1 MVKPKY
7 FYVKSVFTLVFTF
20 SLFSLFAGNT
30 IIYVSPNG
38 NGRGSAQAPTN
49 LEKAIA
55 LLPSLKKNNP
65 NGTITIILL
74 DGAYELN
81 SPITITNQ
89 NGGTKNL
96 KIIFKA
102 APNAHPIL
110 SGGKRILLKGDK
122 ILSADIS
129 ALLKDNY
136 LPEDIY
142 VNGKRP
148 TRARTPDN
156 SFFQLG
162 KTDEIKDSIKIGIGK
177 SIQHYEI
184 PASLYSTLS
193 RLSPSQLKNVR
204 FNIYHLWMNTM
215 LNIDSLDKKDTAFY
229 VTGPEWK
236 SYGPIESHSIFYM
249 ENSVESLNA
258 VNEWVL
264 DGDMIKYIPVDPKRK
279 QQEITIPVLEKLLV
293 IKGDSVK
300 DVQNVYFEGISF
312 QYTNTS
318 SMFANDS
325 QAAMSVEA
333 AVMVDHANAIHF
345 ENCEISHV
353 GEYAIWLRKAVRDC
367 SITHCYIH
375 ELGAG
380 GVRIGET
387 LGQTTINKD
396 MHFASGN
403 TVSNCIIHSGGY
415 NYPTAVGVFVGDAYN
430 NIITHNDIGD
440 FRYTGVSVGWVW
452 GYSYSPSVNNKITF
466 NHIHHIGW
474 SVLSD
479 MAAVY
484 TLGISDGTEV
494 SNNIIHDVYSYDYGG
509 WGLYTDEGSTHI
521 RMENN
526 LVYNTKTGG
535 FHQHY
540 GKDNMI
546 RNNILAFGEKFLAQ
560 FSRIEDHHSFDFRRN
575 ILISDKG
582 FLLQGAWQH
591 GDVTVDSNCYWNMNN
606 EKCLF
611 MQSTM
616 TYGGEPRV
624 VLTFDQ
630 WRQQSGKDAHSFFHD
645 PGFVNAKEHNF
656 KFKDSSII
664 KKIGFKPFALD
675 KVGVEGDAKWK
686 QLAKLPKE
694 IIDDFNESVNKNM
707 LP

>member
-1 MVKPKY
+1 MKLL
-7 FYVKSVFTLVFTF
+7 FTSLFTF
-20 SLFSLFAGNT
+20 SFLSLLATDTF
-30 IIYVSPNG
+30 IYISPNG
-38 NGRGSAQAPTN
+38 KGNGSAKTPTS
-49 LEKAIA
+49 LEKAMA
-55 LLPSLKKNNP
+55 LLPSLKKSNP

-74 DGAYELN
+74 DGEYELN
-81 SPITITNQ
+81 SPLLITNE
-89 NGGTKNL
+89 NGGTQNL

-110 SGGKRILLKGDK
+110 SGGKKILLKGDK

-129 ALLKDNY
+129 PDLKNNNP
-136 LPEDIY
+136 PEDIY
-142 VNGKRP
+142 VNGKRAI
-148 TRARTPDN
+148 RARTPDN
-156 SFFQLG
+156 DFFKLG
-162 KTDEIKDSIKIGIGK
+162 KTDETKDSAMIGIGK

-193 RLSPSQLKNVR
+193 RLSASQLKNVR
-204 FNIYHLWMNTM
+204 FNIYHKWMNTM
-215 LNIDSLDKKDTAFY
+215 LHIDSLDKKDTAFY
-229 VTGPEWK
+229 VTGPAWK
-236 SYGPIESHSIFYM
+236 PYGPIEQHSVFYM
-249 ENSVESLNA
+249 ENAIESLNT
-258 VNEWVL
+258 VNEWLL
-264 DGDMIKYIPVDPKRK
+264 DWDMIKYIPNDLNIKE
-279 QQEITIPVLEKLLV
+279 QEITIPTLEKLLI
-293 IKGDSVK
+293 IKGDSNREVS
-300 DVQNVYFEGISF
+300 NVTFEGISF
-312 QYTNTS
+312 RYCNTS
-318 SMFANDS
+318 SMFANDP
-325 QAAMSVEA
+325 QAAMSVQA
-333 AVMVDHANAIHF
+333 AIMVDYANAIHF
-345 ENCEISHV
+345 FNCEITHV
-353 GEYAIWLRKAVRDC
+353 GEYGIWLRKAVHDC
-367 SITHCYIH
+367 DISHCYVH

-387 LGQTTINKD
+387 LSQTEINKN
-396 MHFASGN
+396 MRFSSGN
-403 TVSNCIIHSGGY
+403 RVSNCIIHSGGY

-430 NIITHNDIGD
+430 NFIAHNDIGD
-440 FRYTGVSVGWVW
+440 FRYSGVSVGWVW
-452 GYSYSPSVNNKITF
+452 GYGYSPTVNNKIIF

-474 SVLSD
+474 GVLSD

-484 TLGISDGTEV
+484 TLGISNGTEV
-494 SNNIIHDVYSYDYGG
+494 SNNIIHDIYSYDYGG

-540 GKDNMI
+540 GKDNII

-560 FSRIEDHHSFDFRRN
+560 FSRIEDHHSFDFRHN

-591 GDVTVDSNCYWNMNN
+591 GNVTVDSNCYWCINN

-616 TYGGEPRV
+616 SYGGEPRV

-630 WRQQSGKDAHSFFHD
+630 WRQQSGRDAHSFFHD

-656 KFKDSSII
+656 KFKNGSII
-664 KKIGFKPFALD
+664 HKIGFKPFDLNE
-675 KVGVEGDAKWK
+675 VGVQGDLKWK